1 MKKRDKWMP
10 VGIFSRKEQRCSDA
24 LAVRPPATGDRKG
37 WITSEA
43 LRTANWGFAPGFHK
57 EAA

>member
-1 MKKRDKWMP
+1 MKKREKWLP
-10 VGIFSRKEQRCSDA
+10 AGVFSKKNQRCSDA
-24 LAVRPPATGDRKG
+24 LAVCPRATGGRKG

-43 LRTANWGFAPGFHK
+43 LRTANQNFAPGFHK